1 MNIRISP
8 QRLTGA
14 VSAIPSKSQAHR
26 ILICAAFADGPTKL
40 ICPSTNNDIE
50 ATVSCL
56 NGIGANIDKT
66 EYGYYVE
73 PVSVIPTKATLDCNE
88 SGSTLRFMLPIV
100 ASLGIHTTFLLH
112 GRLPSRPLS
121 PLWEEL
127 ERMGC
132 QLSRPTE
139 NTIQCQGKLRSGSY
153 SIDGSVSSQFITGL
167 LFALALL
174 PETSQ
179 LTISGKVESKPYIDM
194 TLQALQLFG
203 ISPYNYHFD
212 GRQSFHSPGNIT
224 IEGDWS
230 NAAFFLSAKAIG
242 NNVTVA
248 GLNDESAQ
256 GDRMILNLLDQL
268 EDHTVISGENC
279 PDLIPILAIVAAC
292 KQGARF
298 INIQRLRLK
307 ESDRISAVAEM
318 LSSLG
323 AKAEV
328 IGDDLLVCPAHF
340 HSCTIDSKNDHRI
353 AMSAA
358 IASTVCSGT
367 VTIYNAECVN
377 KSYPDFWIEF
387 LRLGG
392 QYEQCTR

>member
-1 MNIRISP
+1 MNIKIFP
-8 QRLTGA
+8 QNLTGS

-26 ILICAAFADGPTKL
+26 ILICAAFAKSPTEL
-40 ICPSTNNDIE
+40 ICSSTNNDIE

-56 NGIGANIDKT
+56 NGIGANINKT
-66 EYGYYVE
+66 DYGYYVQ
-73 PVSVIPTKATLDCNE
+73 PVSVIPAKATLDCNE

-100 ASLGIHTTFLLH
+100 ASLGIHTTFQLH

-139 NTIQCQGKLRSGSY
+139 NTILCQGRLRSGSY

-174 PETSQ
+174 PGTNQ
-179 LTISGKVESKPYIDM
+179 LSISGKIESKPYIDM
-194 TLQALQLFG
+194 TLQALSQFG
-203 ISPYNYHFD
+203 VSPINYQFN
-212 GRQSFHSPGNIT
+212 GWQTFHSPGNIT

-230 NAAFFLSAKAIG
+230 NAAFFLSAKSIG
-242 NNVTVA
+242 NNVNVT
-248 GLNDESAQ
+248 GLDNNSKQ
-256 GDRMILNLLDQL
+256 GDRMILELLDQL
-268 EDHTVISGENC
+268 EDNTVISGENC
-279 PDLIPILAIVAAC
+279 PDLIPILAVVAAC
-292 KQGARF
+292 KKGAQF

-307 ESDRISAVAEM
+307 ESDRIAAVVDM
-318 LSSLG
+318 LSALG
-323 AKAEV
+323 AQVEV
-328 IGDDLLVCPAHF
+328 IGDDLIVYPAHF

-353 AMSAA
+353 AMAAA
-358 IASTVCSGT
+358 IGSTVCNGP
-367 VTIYNAECVN
+367 VTIHNAQCVN
-377 KSYPDFWIEF
+377 KSYPDFWNEF

>member
-1 MNIRISP
+1 MNIKISP

-194 TLQALQLFG
+194 TLQVLQLFG
-203 ISPYNYHFD
+203 ISPNNYHFD
-212 GRQSFHSPGNIT
+212 RRQSFHSPGNIT

-242 NNVTVA
+242 NNVTVT

-268 EDHTVISGENC
+268 EEYAIISGENC

-307 ESDRISAVAEM
+307 ESDRIAAVAEM

-323 AKAEV
+323 AQAEV
-328 IGDDLLVCPAHF
+328 IGDDLLVCPARF

-358 IASTVCSGT
+358 MASTVCSGT

-377 KSYPDFWIEF
+377 KSYPDFWIDF